1 MQVGG
6 QKLKNPSARML
17 VYKLGKSMKNN
28 QNGKVIGFRDFS
40 NLIISFFNGHSKQN
54 ILKKLKKIILCK

>member
-1 MQVGG
+1 MQVGW

-40 NLIISFFNGHSKQN
+40 NFISFL
-54 ILKKLKKIILCK
+54 ILNKLKKIILCK

>member
-40 NLIISFFNGHSKQN
+40 NLISFFNEL
-54 ILKKLKKIILCK
+54 IF

>member
-17 VYKLGKSMKNN
+17 VCKLVKSMKNN

-40 NLIISFFNGHSKQN
+40 NLI
-54 ILKKLKKIILCK
+54 